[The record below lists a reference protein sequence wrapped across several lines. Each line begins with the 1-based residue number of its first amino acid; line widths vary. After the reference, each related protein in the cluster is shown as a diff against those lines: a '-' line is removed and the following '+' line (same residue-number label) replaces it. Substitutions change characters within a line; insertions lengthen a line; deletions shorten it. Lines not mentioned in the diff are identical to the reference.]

1 MLRRYTADFAAGPTP
16 HGGGSVERRDP
27 HGRHRRRLF
36 VAFIS
41 LVSLAAF
48 AMLAFGPNQPH
59 ALPDGGVL
67 GLVSELDP
75 ADATSNQATSSV
87 PTPASSRSPILE
99 PIQEP
104 PLSAPVSVRPQIS
117 VVQKPVRVAKAAASG
132 AKVVFLGDS
141 YTTGYNGAGLGAR
154 GWPRIVARAKG
165 WRSVKL
171 AVAGTGFLNPGWT
184 NQPVGAR
191 VTAAIRQKPDVVFI
205 AAGHNDSRWT
215 VAATERAAD
224 TVIARLHRA
233 LPSAVL
239 VIVAPIWPSGSPP
252 ARCLALRGHLRRA
265 AASIGAIFIDPLAE
279 GWFAGGAHRF
289 IGPDAIHPTDAG
301 HRYIAKRVLAHLPI

>member
-1 MLRRYTADFAAGPTP
+1 M
-16 HGGGSVERRDP
+16 GSS
-27 HGRHRRRLF
+27 
-36 VAFIS
+36 A
-41 LVSLAAF
+41 
-48 AMLAFGPNQPH
+48 
-59 ALPDGGVL
+59 
-67 GLVSELDP
+67 LVSELDP
-75 ADATSNQATSSV
+75 VAETSSPGTSSV

-99 PIQEP
+99 P
-104 PLSAPVSVRPQIS
+104 PLPASLSVRPQIS
-117 VVQKPVRVAKAAASG
+117 VVQKPVRVAKTAAAG
-132 AKVVFLGDS
+132 AKVVFLGNS

-165 WRSVKL
+165 WRSVNL

-184 NQPVGAR
+184 NQPVGVR

-239 VIVAPIWPSGSPP
+239 VIVAPIWPNGSPP
-252 ARCLALRGHLRRA
+252 ARCLALRGHLRRT

-301 HRYIAKRVLAHLPI
+301 HRYIAKRVLAHLPTLSRLVGVVQAARLFPGRRDPGRRSWPGR